1 MENVVEEF
9 DSGTSSVCSDF
20 LEHEEKTV
28 NDVVKKLIKP
38 DDLMINKLLNFDEVL
53 SLNFKATWKF
63 S

>member
-1 MENVVEEF
+1 MSKMENVVEEF

-38 DDLMINKLLNFDEVL
+38 DDLLINKLLNFDEVL
-53 SLNFKATWKF
+53 SLNFIAT
-63 S
+63 